1 MFRSKQS
8 PIDSFLSSLD
18 YWQELNLL
26 TVLIK
31 SQHPELSLSEAK
43 REAVLA
49 DDDELRSEVDEAL
62 NSPI

>member
-1 MFRSKQS
+1 MFKKSQD
-8 PIDSFLSSLD
+8 PIDSFIDSLS

-49 DDDELRSEVDEAL
+49 DDDELRSELDEAL